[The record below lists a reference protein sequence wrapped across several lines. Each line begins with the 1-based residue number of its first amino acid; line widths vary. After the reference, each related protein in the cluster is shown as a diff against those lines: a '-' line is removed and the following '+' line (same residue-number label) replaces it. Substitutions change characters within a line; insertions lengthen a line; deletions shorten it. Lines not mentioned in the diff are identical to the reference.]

1 MDGGKLKSVN
11 FFLIFLTV
19 GCELIF
25 STIISIDFDTFAFPW
40 SKTLVCFVPH
50 NFSTTFIYKTLKISA
65 TLDSLFT
72 SFSPSKRETWFPE
85 MIPLFVTEP
94 FVCYNSI
101 TRGFSYILPHFFSF

>member
-1 MDGGKLKSVN
+1 MDGGKLKFVN

-94 FVCYNSI
+94 LVCYNSI